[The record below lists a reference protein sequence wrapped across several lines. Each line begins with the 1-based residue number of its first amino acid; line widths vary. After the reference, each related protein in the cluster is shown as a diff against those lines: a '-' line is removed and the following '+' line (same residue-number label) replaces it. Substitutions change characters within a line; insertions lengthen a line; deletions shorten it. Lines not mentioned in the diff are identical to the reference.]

1 VFDALTSR
9 MSRTLAGLRS
19 RGRINP
25 VDLESTLGEIRTAL
39 LEADVAFVV
48 VEELVSEVR
57 RRGLEV
63 ISLKQSG
70 INPAQQVITIIH
82 GEILKALGTNSR
94 SLAEAKRPPSK
105 IMLAGLQG
113 SGKTTL
119 AGKLAL
125 WLKEQGN
132 TPLLV
137 ACDLARPNAVQQL
150 QIIGEEIG
158 VPVFA
163 PEPGNGRGDPIRV
176 ASEGLAF
183 AERRLH
189 NYVIFDTAG
198 RLGVDVELMKQ
209 ARAIKNAIEPDDTL
223 FVMDAMTGQDAV
235 NTANAFNTGVGI
247 DGVVLTKVDSDA
259 RAGAALSVTSVI
271 GKPILFLSTGEKP
284 KDFEPFH
291 PDRIA
296 QRILGMGDVAT
307 LAEQAKKA
315 LDEKS
320 AARLEEKFVSG
331 EEFTFEDFLEQLQA
345 MKKMGSISKLLG
357 MLPGAPG
364 AQGAAMKKQIEAIDD
379 SETDRAAAIIQSM
392 TPLERVNPKIINGS
406 RRLRI
411 AKGSGHEVSTVNRL
425 LERFSAAQK
434 AMKQLR
440 QTGATGRGG
449 VGMGLPPGLMP
460 EQMAPDMGA
469 RASRPENRPAKKSR
483 SGNPAKRAQEERG

>member
-1 VFDALTSR
+1 MFDALTSR
-9 MSRTLAGLRS
+9 MTRTLAGLRS

-25 VDLESTLGEIRTAL
+25 VDLDSTCSEIRTAL
-39 LEADVAFVV
+39 LEADVALSVV
-48 VEELVSEVR
+48 DTLLAEVK
-57 RRGLEV
+57 RRGLDAL
-63 ISLKQSG
+63 SLKQSG
-70 INPAQQVITIIH
+70 INPAQQIITIIH
-82 GEILKALGTNSR
+82 EEILRVLGGNAR
-94 SLAEAKRPPSK
+94 SLVEAKKPPTK

-150 QIIGEEIG
+150 QILGEQIG

-163 PEPGNGRGDPIRV
+163 PEPGNGQGNPVTV
-176 ASEGLAF
+176 AAAGLTH
-183 AERRLH
+183 AEQKLF

-198 RLGVDVELMKQ
+198 RLGVDVELMKE
-209 ARAIKNAIEPDDTL
+209 ARAIKSAVAPDETL
-223 FVMDAMTGQDAV
+223 FVVDAMTGQDAV
-235 NTANAFNTGVGI
+235 NTANAFNSGVGI
-247 DGVVLTKVDSDA
+247 DGVVLTKVDGDA

-271 GKPILFLSTGEKP
+271 GKPILFLSTGEKS
-284 KDFEPFH
+284 KEFEPFF
-291 PDRIA
+291 PERMA

-331 EEFTFEDFLEQLQA
+331 EDFTFDDFLEQLQA
-345 MKKMGSISKLLG
+345 MKKMGSMSKLLG
-357 MLPGAPG
+357 MLPGMPG
-364 AQGAAMKKQIEAIDD
+364 AQGAQMKKQIESIDD

-392 TPLERVNPKIINGS
+392 TPLERSNPKIINGS

-411 AKGSGHEVSTVNRL
+411 AKGSGNEVSSVNRL
-425 LERFSAAQK
+425 LERFAGAQK
-434 AMKQLR
+434 AMKQMQNIR
-440 QTGATGRGG
+440 PGAKAGLPGLPA
-449 VGMGLPPGLMP
+449 GMGAGAHPRGTQRPP
-460 EQMAPDMGA
+460 
-469 RASRPENRPAKKSR
+469 KKSR
-483 SGNPAKRAQEERG
+483 SGNPAKRAEQEQG

>member
-1 VFDALTSR
+1 MFDALTSR
-9 MSRTLAGLRS
+9 MTRTLAGLRS

-25 VDLESTLGEIRTAL
+25 VDLDSTCSEIRTAL
-39 LEADVAFVV
+39 LEADVALSVV
-48 VEELVSEVR
+48 DTLLAEVK
-57 RRGLEV
+57 RRGLDAL
-63 ISLKQSG
+63 SLKQSG
-70 INPAQQVITIIH
+70 INPAQQIITIIH
-82 GEILKALGTNSR
+82 EEILRVLGGNAR
-94 SLAEAKRPPSK
+94 SLVEAKKPPTK

-150 QIIGEEIG
+150 QILGEQIG

-163 PEPGNGRGDPIRV
+163 PEPGNGQGNPVTV
-176 ASEGLAF
+176 AAAGLTH
-183 AERRLH
+183 AEQKLF

-198 RLGVDVELMKQ
+198 RLGVDVELMKE
-209 ARAIKNAIEPDDTL
+209 ARAIKSAVAPDETL
-223 FVMDAMTGQDAV
+223 FVVDAMTGQDAV
-235 NTANAFNTGVGI
+235 NTANAFNSGVGI
-247 DGVVLTKVDSDA
+247 DGVVLTKVDGDA

-271 GKPILFLSTGEKP
+271 GKPILFLSTGEKS
-284 KDFEPFH
+284 KEFEPFF
-291 PDRIA
+291 PERMA

-331 EEFTFEDFLEQLQA
+331 EDFTFDDFLEQLQA
-345 MKKMGSISKLLG
+345 MKKMGSMSKLLG
-357 MLPGAPG
+357 MLPGMPG
-364 AQGAAMKKQIEAIDD
+364 AQGAQMKKQIESIDD

-392 TPLERVNPKIINGS
+392 TPLERSNPKIINGS

-411 AKGSGHEVSTVNRL
+411 AKGSGNEVSSVNRL
-425 LERFSAAQK
+425 LERFAGAQK
-434 AMKQLR
+434 AMKQMQNIR
-440 QTGATGRGG
+440 PGAKAGLP
-449 VGMGLPPGLMP
+449 GLPPG
-460 EQMAPDMGA
+460 MGA
-469 RASRPENRPAKKSR
+469 GTHPRSTQRPPKKSR
-483 SGNPAKRAQEERG
+483 SGNPAKRAEQEQG

>member
-25 VDLESTLGEIRTAL
+25 VDLESTCGEIRTAL
-39 LEADVAFVV
+39 LEADVALIVV
-48 VEELVSEVR
+48 DQLITEVK
-57 RRGLEV
+57 RRGLEA
-63 ISLKQSG
+63 ISLKQAG

-82 GEILKALGTNSR
+82 EEILKVLGTNAR
-94 SLAEAKRPPSK
+94 PLAQAKKPPSK

-137 ACDLARPNAVQQL
+137 ACDLVRPNAVTQL
-150 QIIGEEIG
+150 QIIGEQIG

-163 PEPGNGRGDPIRV
+163 PEPGNGSGNPISV
-176 ASEGLAF
+176 AKAGLDH
-183 AERRLH
+183 AEQKLF

-198 RLGVDVELMKQ
+198 RLGVDVELMKE
-209 ARAIKNAIEPDDTL
+209 ARAIKSAITPDDTL
-223 FVMDAMTGQDAV
+223 FVVDAMTGQDAV
-235 NTANAFNTGVGI
+235 NTANAFNSGVGI
-247 DGVVLTKVDSDA
+247 DGVVLTKVDGDA

-271 GKPILFLSTGEKP
+271 GKPILFLSTGEKSSE
-284 KDFEPFH
+284 FEPFY
-291 PDRIA
+291 PDRMA

-307 LAEQAKKA
+307 LADQAKKA

-320 AARLEEKFVSG
+320 AARLEEKFISG
-331 EEFTFEDFLEQLQA
+331 EDFTFDDFLEQLQA

-357 MLPGAPG
+357 MLPGLPG
-364 AQGAAMKKQIEAIDD
+364 AQGAQMKKQIEALDD

-392 TPLERVNPKIINGS
+392 TPHERSNPKIINGS

-411 AKGSGHEVSTVNRL
+411 ARGSGNEVSSVNRL
-425 LERFSAAQK
+425 LERFAGAQR
-434 AMKQLR
+434 AMKQMKNTR
-440 QTGATGRGG
+440 PGA
-449 VGMGLPPGLMP
+449 MPQLPGLG
-460 EQMAPDMGA
+460 APPA
-469 RASRPENRPAKKSR
+469 QRPPQRTGKKSR
-483 SGNPAKRAQEERG
+483 SGNPAKRAEAERG

>member
-25 VDLESTLGEIRTAL
+25 VDLESTVGEIRTAL
-39 LEADVAFVV
+39 LEADVALVV
-48 VEELVSEVR
+48 VDQLVADVR
-57 RRGLEV
+57 RRGLEA

-82 GEILKALGTNSR
+82 EEILKILGTNAR
-94 SLAEAKRPPSK
+94 SLTTSKRPPTK

-150 QIIGEEIG
+150 QVIGEQIG

-163 PEPGNGRGDPIRV
+163 PEPGNGIGDPINV
-176 ASEGLAF
+176 ASSGLAF
-183 AERRLH
+183 AEQRLH

-209 ARAIKNAIEPDDTL
+209 ARSIKNAVTPDDTL
-223 FVMDAMTGQDAV
+223 FVVDAMTGQDAV

-271 GKPILFLSTGEKP
+271 GKPILFLSTGEKSQ
-284 KDFEPFH
+284 DFEPFY
-291 PDRIA
+291 PERMA
-296 QRILGMGDVAT
+296 QRILGMGD
-307 LAEQAKKA
+307 
-315 LDEKS
+315 
-320 AARLEEKFVSG
+320 
-331 EEFTFEDFLEQLQA
+331 FTFDDFLEQLQA
-345 MKKMGSISKLLG
+345 MKKMGSMSKLLG
-357 MLPGAPG
+357 MLPGMPG
-364 AQGAAMKKQIEAIDD
+364 AQGAAMKKQIESLDD

-392 TPLERVNPKIINGS
+392 TPEERSNPKIMNGS

-411 AKGSGHEVSTVNRL
+411 AKGSGHEVSTVNKL
-425 LERFSAAQK
+425 LDRFAAAQK

-440 QTGATGRGG
+440 QGGGA
-449 VGMGLPPGLMP
+449 GLPPGLGGAAALAPSGMGRR
-460 EQMAPDMGA
+460 EQ
-469 RASRPENRPAKKSR
+469 RPAKKSR

>member
-1 VFDALTSR
+1 MFDALTSR

-25 VDLESTLGEIRTAL
+25 VDLEVTCGEIRTAL
-39 LEADVAFVV
+39 LEADVALAVV
-48 VEELVSEVR
+48 DSLIAQVQ
-57 RRGLEV
+57 RRGLEAL
-63 ISLKQSG
+63 SLKQAG
-70 INPAQQVITIIH
+70 INPGQQVITIIH
-82 GEILKALGTNSR
+82 EEILNILGTNAR
-94 SLAEAKRPPSK
+94 SLAVAKKSPTR

-125 WLKEQGN
+125 WLREQGN

-150 QIIGEEIG
+150 QIIGEQIG

-163 PEPGNGRGDPIRV
+163 PEPGNSIGNPVTV
-176 ASEGLAF
+176 AKAGLAH
-183 AERRLH
+183 AEQKLF

-198 RLGVDVELMKQ
+198 RLGVGVELMKE
-209 ARAIKNAIEPDDTL
+209 ARAIKSAVEPDDTL
-223 FVMDAMTGQDAV
+223 FVVDAMTGQDAV

-247 DGVVLTKVDSDA
+247 DGVVLTKVDGDA

-271 GKPILFLSTGEKP
+271 GKPILFLSTGEKSTE
-284 KDFEPFH
+284 FEPFY
-291 PDRIA
+291 PDRMA

-320 AARLEEKFVSG
+320 AARLEEKFVTG
-331 EEFTFEDFLEQLQA
+331 EEFTFDDFLEQLQA
-345 MKKMGSISKLLG
+345 MKKMGSMSKLLG
-357 MLPGAPG
+357 MLPGMPG
-364 AQGAAMKKQIEAIDD
+364 AQGAQLKKQIEAIDD

-392 TPLERVNPKIINGS
+392 TPQERSNPKIINGS

-411 AKGSGHEVSTVNRL
+411 ARGSGHEVSSVNRL
-425 LERFSAAQK
+425 LERFAGAQK
-434 AMKQLR
+434 AMKQMKNAR
-440 QTGATGRGG
+440 PGALPQ
-449 VGMGLPPGLMP
+449 GLPPGLA
-460 EQMAPDMGA
+460 APASA
-469 RASRPENRPAKKSR
+469 RPPQRPAKKSR
-483 SGNPAKRAQEERG
+483 SGNPAKRAEQERG

>member
-1 VFDALTSR
+1 

-39 LEADVAFVV
+39 LEADVALIVV
-48 VEELVSEVR
+48 DQLISEVR
-57 RRGLEV
+57 RRGLEAL
-63 ISLKQSG
+63 SLKQSG

-82 GEILKALGTNSR
+82 EEILKVLGTNAR
-94 SLAEAKRPPSK
+94 SLATAKRPPSK

-150 QIIGEEIG
+150 QIIGEQIG

-163 PEPGNGRGDPIRV
+163 PESGNGIGDPIKV
-176 ASEGLAF
+176 AAEGLAF
-183 AERRLH
+183 AEKRLH

-198 RLGVDVELMKQ
+198 RLGIDVELMKQ
-209 ARAIKNAIEPDDTL
+209 ARAIKSAITPDDTL
-223 FVMDAMTGQDAV
+223 FVVDAMTGQDAV
-235 NTANAFNTGVGI
+235 NTAHAFNTAVGI

-271 GKPILFLSTGEKP
+271 GKPILFLSTGEKSQ
-284 KDFEPFH
+284 DFEPFY
-291 PDRIA
+291 PERMA

-320 AARLEEKFVSG
+320 AARLEEKFTSG
-331 EEFTFEDFLEQLQA
+331 EDFTFEDFLEQLQA
-345 MKKMGSISKLLG
+345 MKKMGSMSKLLG
-357 MLPGAPG
+357 MLPGMPG
-364 AQGAAMKKQIEAIDD
+364 AQGAAMKKQIESIDD

-392 TPLERVNPKIINGS
+392 TPQERINPKIINGS

-425 LERFSAAQK
+425 LDRFTAAQK

-440 QTGATGRGG
+440 QGGSGMGAAT
-449 VGMGLPPGLMP
+449 GLPPGL
-460 EQMAPDMGA
+460 APSSGSMGA
-469 RASRPENRPAKKSR
+469 RAARAHERPVKKSR

>member
-1 VFDALTSR
+1 MFDALTSR

-25 VDLESTLGEIRTAL
+25 VDLEVTCGEIRTAL
-39 LEADVAFVV
+39 LEADVALAVV
-48 VEELVSEVR
+48 DSLIAQVQ
-57 RRGLEV
+57 RRGLEAL
-63 ISLKQSG
+63 SLKQAG
-70 INPAQQVITIIH
+70 INPGQQVITIIH
-82 GEILKALGTNSR
+82 EEILNILGTNAR
-94 SLAEAKRPPSK
+94 SLAVAKKPPTR

-150 QIIGEEIG
+150 QIIGEQIG

-163 PEPGNGRGDPIRV
+163 PEPGNGIGNPVTV
-176 ASEGLAF
+176 AKAGLAH
-183 AERRLH
+183 AEQKLF

-198 RLGVDVELMKQ
+198 RLGVDVELMKE
-209 ARAIKNAIEPDDTL
+209 ARAIKSAVEPDDTL
-223 FVMDAMTGQDAV
+223 FVVDAMTGQDAV

-247 DGVVLTKVDSDA
+247 DGVVLTKVDGDA

-271 GKPILFLSTGEKP
+271 GKPILFLSTGEKSTE
-284 KDFEPFH
+284 FEPFY
-291 PDRIA
+291 PDRMA

-320 AARLEEKFVSG
+320 AARLEEKFVTG
-331 EEFTFEDFLEQLQA
+331 EEFTFDDFLEQLQA

-357 MLPGAPG
+357 MLPGMPG
-364 AQGAAMKKQIEAIDD
+364 AQGAQLKKQIEAIDD

-392 TPLERVNPKIINGS
+392 TPQERSNPKIINGS

-411 AKGSGHEVSTVNRL
+411 ARGSGHEVSSVNRL
-425 LERFSAAQK
+425 LERFAGAQK
-434 AMKQLR
+434 AMKQMKNAR
-440 QTGATGRGG
+440 PGALPQ
-449 VGMGLPPGLMP
+449 GLPPGLA
-460 EQMAPDMGA
+460 APTSA
-469 RASRPENRPAKKSR
+469 RPPQRPAKKSR
-483 SGNPAKRAQEERG
+483 SGNPAKRAEQERG

>member
-1 VFDALTSR
+1 

-82 GEILKALGTNSR
+82 EEILKALGTNSR

>member
-1 VFDALTSR
+1 

-25 VDLESTLGEIRTAL
+25 VDLEATCGEIRTAL
-39 LEADVAFVV
+39 LEADVALSVV
-48 VEELVSEVR
+48 DQLIGEVS
-57 RRGLEV
+57 RRGLEA
-63 ISLKQSG
+63 ISLKRSG
-70 INPAQQVITIIH
+70 INPGQQVITIIH
-82 GEILKALGTNSR
+82 EEILKVLGSNARALAVS
-94 SLAEAKRPPSK
+94 KRPPTK

-132 TPLLV
+132 TPVLV

-150 QIIGEEIG
+150 QIIGEQIG

-163 PEPGNGRGDPIRV
+163 PESGNGVGDPIEV
-176 ASEGLAF
+176 AKAGLTH
-183 AERRLH
+183 AEQKLY

-209 ARAIKNAIEPDDTL
+209 ARAIKSAVAPDDTI
-223 FVMDAMTGQDAV
+223 FVVDAMTGQDAV
-235 NTANAFNTGVGI
+235 NTANAFNSGVGI
-247 DGVVLTKVDSDA
+247 DGVVLTKVDGDA

-271 GKPILFLSTGEKP
+271 GKPILFLSTGEKSNE
-284 KDFEPFH
+284 FEPFY
-291 PDRIA
+291 PDRMA

-307 LAEQAKKA
+307 LADQAKKA

-331 EEFTFEDFLEQLQA
+331 EDFTFEDFLEQLQA
-345 MKKMGSISKLLG
+345 MKKMGSMSKLLG
-357 MLPGAPG
+357 MLPGMPG
-364 AQGAAMKKQIEAIDD
+364 AQGAQIKKQIEAIDD

-392 TPLERVNPKIINGS
+392 TPLERSNPKIINGS

-411 AKGSGHEVSTVNRL
+411 AKGSGQEVSAVNRL
-425 LERFSAAQK
+425 LERFAGAQK
-434 AMKQLR
+434 AMKQMKNLKP
-440 QTGATGRGG
+440 GSIP
-449 VGMGLPPGLMP
+449 GMAGMPGMP
-460 EQMAPDMGA
+460 AAP
-469 RASRPENRPAKKSR
+469 SRPTARPAKKSR

>member
-1 VFDALTSR
+1 MFDALTSR

-39 LEADVAFVV
+39 LEADVALIV
-48 VEELVSEVR
+48 VEQLITEVR
-57 RRGLEV
+57 RRGLEA

-82 GEILKALGTNSR
+82 EEILKVLGTNSR

-150 QIIGEEIG
+150 QILGEQIG

-163 PEPGNGRGDPIRV
+163 PEPGNGQGDPIHV

-183 AERRLH
+183 AQKRLH
-189 NYVIFDTAG
+189 NFVIFDTAG
-198 RLGVDVELMKQ
+198 RLGVDVELMKE

-284 KDFEPFH
+284 KDFEPFY

-331 EEFTFEDFLEQLQA
+331 EDFTFEDFLEQLQA
-345 MKKMGSISKLLG
+345 MKKMGSMSKLLG
-357 MLPGAPG
+357 MLPGMPG

-392 TPLERVNPKIINGS
+392 TPQERVNPKIINGS

-425 LERFSAAQK
+425 LDRFTAAQK

-440 QTGATGRGG
+440 QSGATGGG
-449 VGMGLPPGLMP
+449 VPGMGLPPGLAPQGVAKSMGRS
-460 EQMAPDMGA
+460 EQ
-469 RASRPENRPAKKSR
+469 RPAKKSR

>member
-25 VDLESTLGEIRTAL
+25 VDLESTVGEIRTAL
-39 LEADVAFVV
+39 LEADVALVV
-48 VEELVSEVR
+48 VDQLVADVR
-57 RRGLEV
+57 RRGLEA

-82 GEILKALGTNSR
+82 EEILKVLGTNAR
-94 SLAEAKRPPSK
+94 SLTTSKRPPTK

-150 QIIGEEIG
+150 QVIGEQIG

-163 PEPGNGRGDPIRV
+163 PEPGNGIGDPINV
-176 ASEGLAF
+176 ASSGLAF
-183 AERRLH
+183 AEQRLH

-209 ARAIKNAIEPDDTL
+209 ARSIKNAVNPDDTL
-223 FVMDAMTGQDAV
+223 FVVDAMTGQDAV

-271 GKPILFLSTGEKP
+271 GKPILFLSTGEKSQ
-284 KDFEPFH
+284 DFEPFY
-291 PDRIA
+291 PERMA

-320 AARLEEKFVSG
+320 AARLEEKFTSG
-331 EEFTFEDFLEQLQA
+331 EDFTFDDFLEQLQA
-345 MKKMGSISKLLG
+345 MKKMGSMSKLLG
-357 MLPGAPG
+357 MLPGMPG
-364 AQGAAMKKQIEAIDD
+364 AQGAAMKKQIESLDD

-392 TPLERVNPKIINGS
+392 TPEERSNPKIMNGS

-411 AKGSGHEVSTVNRL
+411 AKGSGHEVSTVNKL
-425 LERFSAAQK
+425 LDRFAAAQK

-440 QTGATGRGG
+440 QGGGA
-449 VGMGLPPGLMP
+449 GLPPGLGGAAGLAPSGMGRR
-460 EQMAPDMGA
+460 EQ
-469 RASRPENRPAKKSR
+469 RPAKKSR

>member
-1 VFDALTSR
+1 MFDALTSR
-9 MSRTLAGLRS
+9 MTRTLAGLRS

-25 VDLESTLGEIRTAL
+25 VDLDSTCSEIRTAL
-39 LEADVAFVV
+39 LEADVALSVV
-48 VEELVSEVR
+48 DTLLAEVK
-57 RRGLEV
+57 RRGIYAL
-63 ISLKQSG
+63 SLKQSG
-70 INPAQQVITIIH
+70 INPAQQIITIIH
-82 GEILKALGTNSR
+82 EEILRVLGGNAR
-94 SLAEAKRPPSK
+94 SLVEAKKPPTK

-150 QIIGEEIG
+150 QILGEQIG

-163 PEPGNGRGDPIRV
+163 PEPGNGKGNPVTV
-176 ASEGLAF
+176 AAAGLAH
-183 AERRLH
+183 AEQKLF

-198 RLGVDVELMKQ
+198 RLGVDVELMKE
-209 ARAIKNAIEPDDTL
+209 ARAIKSAVAPDETL
-223 FVMDAMTGQDAV
+223 FVVDAMTGQDAV
-235 NTANAFNTGVGI
+235 NTANAFNSGVGI
-247 DGVVLTKVDSDA
+247 DGVVLTKVDGDA

-271 GKPILFLSTGEKP
+271 GKPILFLSTGEKS
-284 KDFEPFH
+284 KEFEPFF
-291 PDRIA
+291 PERMA

-331 EEFTFEDFLEQLQA
+331 EDFTFDDFLEQLQA
-345 MKKMGSISKLLG
+345 MKKMGSMSKLLG
-357 MLPGAPG
+357 MLPGMPG
-364 AQGAAMKKQIEAIDD
+364 AQGAQMKKQIESIDD

-392 TPLERVNPKIINGS
+392 TPLERSNPKIINGS

-411 AKGSGHEVSTVNRL
+411 AKGSGNEVSSVNRL
-425 LERFSAAQK
+425 LERFAGAQK
-434 AMKQLR
+434 AMKQMQNIR
-440 QTGATGRGG
+440 PGAKAGLP
-449 VGMGLPPGLMP
+449 GLPPG
-460 EQMAPDMGA
+460 MGA
-469 RASRPENRPAKKSR
+469 GAHPRGTQRPPKKSR
-483 SGNPAKRAQEERG
+483 SGNPAKRAEQEQG

>member
-1 VFDALTSR
+1 

-39 LEADVAFVV
+39 LEADVALTVV
-48 VEELVSEVR
+48 DQLITAVR
-57 RRGLEV
+57 RRGLEA

-82 GEILKALGTNSR
+82 EEILKVLGTNSR

-150 QIIGEEIG
+150 QILGEQIG

-163 PEPGNGRGDPIRV
+163 PEPGNGQGDPIHV

-183 AERRLH
+183 AQKRLH
-189 NYVIFDTAG
+189 NFVIFDTAG
-198 RLGVDVELMKQ
+198 RLGVDVELMRE
-209 ARAIKNAIEPDDTL
+209 ARAIKNAIQPDDTL

-331 EEFTFEDFLEQLQA
+331 EDFTFEDFLEQLQA
-345 MKKMGSISKLLG
+345 MKKMGSMSKLLG
-357 MLPGAPG
+357 MLPGMPG
-364 AQGAAMKKQIEAIDD
+364 AQGVAMKKQIEAIDD

-392 TPLERVNPKIINGS
+392 TPQERVNPKIINGS

-425 LERFSAAQK
+425 LDRFTAAQK

-440 QTGATGRGG
+440 QSSAAGGGGGAP
-449 VGMGLPPGLMP
+449 GMGLPPGLASLA
-460 EQMAPDMGA
+460 MAKGTAKGM
-469 RASRPENRPAKKSR
+469 SRPEQRPAKKSR

>member
-1 VFDALTSR
+1 

-25 VDLESTLGEIRTAL
+25 VDLESTCGEIRTAL
-39 LEADVAFVV
+39 LEADVALIVV
-48 VEELVSEVR
+48 DQLITEVK
-57 RRGLEV
+57 RRGLEA

-82 GEILKALGTNSR
+82 EEILKVLGTNLR
-94 SLAEAKRPPSK
+94 PLAQAKKPPTK

-137 ACDLARPNAVQQL
+137 ACDLVRPNAVTQL
-150 QIIGEEIG
+150 QIIGEQIG

-163 PEPGNGRGDPIRV
+163 PEPGNGSGNPISV
-176 ASEGLAF
+176 AKAGLDH
-183 AERRLH
+183 AEQKVF

-198 RLGVDVELMKQ
+198 RLGVDVELMKE
-209 ARAIKNAIEPDDTL
+209 ARAIKSAITPDDTL
-223 FVMDAMTGQDAV
+223 FVVDAMTGQDAV
-235 NTANAFNTGVGI
+235 NTANAFNSGVGI
-247 DGVVLTKVDSDA
+247 DGVVLTKVDGDA

-271 GKPILFLSTGEKP
+271 GKPILFLSTGEKSSE
-284 KDFEPFH
+284 FEPFY
-291 PDRIA
+291 PDRMA

-307 LAEQAKKA
+307 LADQAKKA

-320 AARLEEKFVSG
+320 AARLEEKFISG
-331 EEFTFEDFLEQLQA
+331 EDFTFDDFLEQLQA
-345 MKKMGSISKLLG
+345 MKKVGSMTKLLG
-357 MLPGAPG
+357 MLPGLPG
-364 AQGAAMKKQIEAIDD
+364 AQGAQMKKQIEALDD

-392 TPLERVNPKIINGS
+392 TPHERNNPKIINGS

-411 AKGSGHEVSTVNRL
+411 ARGSGNEVSSVNRL
-425 LERFSAAQK
+425 LERFAGAQK
-434 AMKQLR
+434 AMKQMKNIR
-440 QTGATGRGG
+440 PGA
-449 VGMGLPPGLMP
+449 MPQIPGLG
-460 EQMAPDMGA
+460 APPA
-469 RASRPENRPAKKSR
+469 QRPPQRAGKKSR
-483 SGNPAKRAQEERG
+483 SGNPAKRAEEERG

>member
-1 VFDALTSR
+1 

-39 LEADVAFVV
+39 LEADVALIV
-48 VEELVSEVR
+48 VEQLITEVR
-57 RRGLEV
+57 RRGLEA

-82 GEILKALGTNSR
+82 EEILKVLGTNSR

-150 QIIGEEIG
+150 QILGEQIG

-163 PEPGNGRGDPIRV
+163 PEPGNGQGDPIHV

-183 AERRLH
+183 AQKRLH
-189 NYVIFDTAG
+189 NFVIFDTAG
-198 RLGVDVELMKQ
+198 RLGVDVELMRE
-209 ARAIKNAIEPDDTL
+209 ARAIKNAIQPDDTL

-331 EEFTFEDFLEQLQA
+331 EDFTFEDFLEQLQA
-345 MKKMGSISKLLG
+345 MKKMGSMSKLLG
-357 MLPGAPG
+357 MLPGMPG
-364 AQGAAMKKQIEAIDD
+364 AQGAAMKKQIESIDD

-392 TPLERVNPKIINGS
+392 TPQERVNPKIINGS

-425 LERFSAAQK
+425 LDRFTAAQK

-440 QTGATGRGG
+440 QSGAAGG
-449 VGMGLPPGLMP
+449 GGGAPGMGLPPGLAS
-460 EQMAPDMGA
+460 QAMAKGTAKGM
-469 RASRPENRPAKKSR
+469 SRPEQRPAKKSR

>member
-1 VFDALTSR
+1 

-39 LEADVAFVV
+39 LEADVALIV
-48 VEELVSEVR
+48 VEQLITEVR
-57 RRGLEV
+57 RRGLEA

-82 GEILKALGTNSR
+82 EEILKVLGTNSR
-94 SLAEAKRPPSK
+94 SLAESKRPPSK

-150 QIIGEEIG
+150 QIIGEQIG

-163 PEPGNGRGDPIRV
+163 PEPGNGQGDPIHV

-183 AERRLH
+183 AQKRLH
-189 NYVIFDTAG
+189 NFVIFDTAG
-198 RLGVDVELMKQ
+198 RLGVDVELMKE

-331 EEFTFEDFLEQLQA
+331 EDFTFEDFLEQLQA
-345 MKKMGSISKLLG
+345 MKKMGSMSKLLG
-357 MLPGAPG
+357 MLPGMPG
-364 AQGAAMKKQIEAIDD
+364 AQGVAMKKQIEAIDD

-392 TPLERVNPKIINGS
+392 TPQERVNPKIINGS

-425 LERFSAAQK
+425 LDRFTAAQK

-440 QTGATGRGG
+440 QSGAASGG
-449 VGMGLPPGLMP
+449 VPGMGLPPGLAPQGMAKGMGRP
-460 EQMAPDMGA
+460 EQ
-469 RASRPENRPAKKSR
+469 RPAKKSR

>member
-1 VFDALTSR
+1 MFDALTSR
-9 MSRTLAGLRS
+9 MTRTLAGLRS

-25 VDLESTLGEIRTAL
+25 VDLDSTCSEIRTAL
-39 LEADVAFVV
+39 LEADVALSVV
-48 VEELVSEVR
+48 DTLLAEVK
-57 RRGLEV
+57 RRGLDAL
-63 ISLKQSG
+63 SLKQSG
-70 INPAQQVITIIH
+70 INPAQQIITIIH
-82 GEILKALGTNSR
+82 EEILRVLGGNAR
-94 SLAEAKRPPSK
+94 SLAEAKKPPTK

-150 QIIGEEIG
+150 QILGEQIG

-163 PEPGNGRGDPIRV
+163 PEPGNGQGNPVTV
-176 ASEGLAF
+176 AAAGLAH
-183 AERRLH
+183 AEQKLF

-198 RLGVDVELMKQ
+198 RLGVDVELMKE
-209 ARAIKNAIEPDDTL
+209 ARAIKSAVIPDETL
-223 FVMDAMTGQDAV
+223 FVVDAMTGQDAV
-235 NTANAFNTGVGI
+235 NTANAFNSGVGI
-247 DGVVLTKVDSDA
+247 DGVVLTKVDGDA

-271 GKPILFLSTGEKP
+271 GKPILFLSTGEKS
-284 KDFEPFH
+284 KEFEPFF
-291 PDRIA
+291 PERMA

-331 EEFTFEDFLEQLQA
+331 EDFTFDDFLEQLQA
-345 MKKMGSISKLLG
+345 MKKMGSMSKLLG
-357 MLPGAPG
+357 MLPGMPG
-364 AQGAAMKKQIEAIDD
+364 AQGAQMKKQIESIDD

-392 TPLERVNPKIINGS
+392 TPLERSNPKIINGS

-411 AKGSGHEVSTVNRL
+411 AKGSGNEVSSVNRL
-425 LERFSAAQK
+425 LERFAGAQK
-434 AMKQLR
+434 AMKQMQNIR
-440 QTGATGRGG
+440 PGAKAGLP
-449 VGMGLPPGLMP
+449 GLPPGI
-460 EQMAPDMGA
+460 GA
-469 RASRPENRPAKKSR
+469 GAHPRGTQRPPKKSR
-483 SGNPAKRAQEERG
+483 SGNPAKRAEQEQG

>member
-1 VFDALTSR
+1 MFDALTSR
-9 MSRTLAGLRS
+9 MTRTLAGLRS

-25 VDLESTLGEIRTAL
+25 VDLDSTCSEIRTAL
-39 LEADVAFVV
+39 LEADVALSVV
-48 VEELVSEVR
+48 DTLLAEVK
-57 RRGLEV
+57 RRGLDAL
-63 ISLKQSG
+63 SLKQSG
-70 INPAQQVITIIH
+70 INPAQQIITIIH
-82 GEILKALGTNSR
+82 EEILRVLGGNARALV
-94 SLAEAKRPPSK
+94 EAKKPPTK

-150 QIIGEEIG
+150 QILGEQIG

-163 PEPGNGRGDPIRV
+163 PEPGNGQGNPVTV
-176 ASEGLAF
+176 AAAGLAH
-183 AERRLH
+183 AEQKLF

-198 RLGVDVELMKQ
+198 RLGVDVELMKE
-209 ARAIKNAIEPDDTL
+209 ARAIKSAVIPDETL
-223 FVMDAMTGQDAV
+223 FVVDAMTGQDAV
-235 NTANAFNTGVGI
+235 NTANAFNSGVGI
-247 DGVVLTKVDSDA
+247 DGVVLTKVDGDA

-271 GKPILFLSTGEKP
+271 GKPILFLSTGEKS
-284 KDFEPFH
+284 KEFEPFF
-291 PDRIA
+291 PERMA

-331 EEFTFEDFLEQLQA
+331 EDFTFDDFLEQLQA
-345 MKKMGSISKLLG
+345 MKKMGSMSKLLG
-357 MLPGAPG
+357 MLPGMPG
-364 AQGAAMKKQIEAIDD
+364 AQGAQMKKQIESIDD

-392 TPLERVNPKIINGS
+392 TPLERSNPKIINGS

-411 AKGSGHEVSTVNRL
+411 AKGSGNEVSSVNRL
-425 LERFSAAQK
+425 LERFAGAQK
-434 AMKQLR
+434 AMKQMQNIR
-440 QTGATGRGG
+440 PGAKAGLP
-449 VGMGLPPGLMP
+449 GLPPGI
-460 EQMAPDMGA
+460 GA
-469 RASRPENRPAKKSR
+469 GAHPRGTQRPPKKSR
-483 SGNPAKRAQEERG
+483 SGNPAKRAEQEQG

>member
-1 VFDALTSR
+1 

-39 LEADVAFVV
+39 LEADVALTVV
-48 VEELVSEVR
+48 DQLITAVR
-57 RRGLEV
+57 RRGLEA

-82 GEILKALGTNSR
+82 EEILKVLGTNSR

-150 QIIGEEIG
+150 QILGEQIG

-163 PEPGNGRGDPIRV
+163 PEPGNGQGDPIHV

-183 AERRLH
+183 AQKRLH
-189 NYVIFDTAG
+189 NFVIFDTAG
-198 RLGVDVELMKQ
+198 RLGVDVELMRE
-209 ARAIKNAIEPDDTL
+209 ARAIKNAIQPDDTL

-331 EEFTFEDFLEQLQA
+331 EDFTFEDFLEQLQA
-345 MKKMGSISKLLG
+345 MKKMGSMSKLLG
-357 MLPGAPG
+357 MLPGMPG
-364 AQGAAMKKQIEAIDD
+364 AQGAAMKKQIESIDD

-392 TPLERVNPKIINGS
+392 TPQERVNPKIINGS

-425 LERFSAAQK
+425 LDRFTAAQK

-440 QTGATGRGG
+440 QSGAAGG
-449 VGMGLPPGLMP
+449 GGGAPGMGLPPGLAS
-460 EQMAPDMGA
+460 QAMAKGTAKGM
-469 RASRPENRPAKKSR
+469 SRPEQRPAKKSR

>member
-1 VFDALTSR
+1 MFDALTSR

-25 VDLESTLGEIRTAL
+25 VDLEVTCGEIRTAL
-39 LEADVAFVV
+39 LEADVALAVV
-48 VEELVSEVR
+48 DSLIAQVQ
-57 RRGLEV
+57 RRGLEAL
-63 ISLKQSG
+63 SLKQAG
-70 INPAQQVITIIH
+70 INPGQQVITIIH
-82 GEILKALGTNSR
+82 EEILNILGTNAR
-94 SLAEAKRPPSK
+94 SLAIAKKPRTR

-150 QIIGEEIG
+150 QIIGEQIG

-163 PEPGNGRGDPIRV
+163 PEPGNGIGNPVTV
-176 ASEGLAF
+176 AKAGLAH
-183 AERRLH
+183 AEQKLF

-198 RLGVDVELMKQ
+198 RLGVDVELMKE
-209 ARAIKNAIEPDDTL
+209 ARAIKSAVEPDDTL
-223 FVMDAMTGQDAV
+223 FVVDAMTGQDAV

-247 DGVVLTKVDSDA
+247 DGVVLTKVDGDA

-271 GKPILFLSTGEKP
+271 GKPILFLSTGEKSTE
-284 KDFEPFH
+284 FEPFY
-291 PDRIA
+291 PDRMA

-320 AARLEEKFVSG
+320 AARLEEKFVTG
-331 EEFTFEDFLEQLQA
+331 EEFTFDDFLEQLQA

-357 MLPGAPG
+357 MLPGMPG
-364 AQGAAMKKQIEAIDD
+364 AQGAQLKKQIEAIDD

-392 TPLERVNPKIINGS
+392 TPQERSNPKIINGS

-411 AKGSGHEVSTVNRL
+411 ARGSGHEVSSVNRL
-425 LERFSAAQK
+425 LERFAGAQK
-434 AMKQLR
+434 AMKQMKNAR
-440 QTGATGRGG
+440 PGALPQ
-449 VGMGLPPGLMP
+449 GLPPGLA
-460 EQMAPDMGA
+460 APTSA
-469 RASRPENRPAKKSR
+469 RPPQRPAKKSR
-483 SGNPAKRAQEERG
+483 SGNPAKRAEQERS

>member
-1 VFDALTSR
+1 

-39 LEADVAFVV
+39 LEADVALIVV
-48 VEELVSEVR
+48 DQLISEVR
-57 RRGLEV
+57 RRGLEAL
-63 ISLKQSG
+63 SLKQSG

-82 GEILKALGTNSR
+82 EEILKVLGTNAR
-94 SLAEAKRPPSK
+94 SLATAKRPPSK

-150 QIIGEEIG
+150 QIIGEQIG

-163 PEPGNGRGDPIRV
+163 PESGNGIGDPIKV
-176 ASEGLAF
+176 AAEGLAF
-183 AERRLH
+183 AEKRLH

-198 RLGVDVELMKQ
+198 RLGIDVELMKQ
-209 ARAIKNAIEPDDTL
+209 ARAIKSAITPDDTL
-223 FVMDAMTGQDAV
+223 FVVDAMTGQDAV
-235 NTANAFNTGVGI
+235 NTAHAFNTAVGI

-271 GKPILFLSTGEKP
+271 GKPILFLSTGEKSQ
-284 KDFEPFH
+284 DFEPFY
-291 PDRIA
+291 PERMA

-320 AARLEEKFVSG
+320 AARATRFGGSGSCWQDKHPWERALSPVLITLEAVARFLITYKNLESLWLQKFVWLVW
-331 EEFTFEDFLEQLQA
+331 ERFVPHTFASSWL
-345 MKKMGSISKLLG
+345 I
-357 MLPGAPG
+357 
-364 AQGAAMKKQIEAIDD
+364 
-379 SETDRAAAIIQSM
+379 RA
-392 TPLERVNPKIINGS
+392 LRVTARRS
-406 RRLRI
+406 RR
-411 AKGSGHEVSTVNRL
+411 SVVTH
-425 LERFSAAQK
+425 
-434 AMKQLR
+434 QL
-440 QTGATGRGG
+440 
-449 VGMGLPPGLMP
+449 
-460 EQMAPDMGA
+460 
-469 RASRPENRPAKKSR
+469 KSHH
-483 SGNPAKRAQEERG
+483 